1 VDAAVNVVGIDVG
14 VTGALALISTQHG
27 FLSVHDLPV
36 HQLQTGKR
44 IRTELDLAS
53 LRQLLIS
60 NPIDHVVIE
69 RVASRP
75 QQGVSSTFKFGF
87 SAGSIYGLLVG
98 LQLPTSYLLP
108 QQWQRAVGVGPT
120 PDAGRRR
127 AGELHPAAAEYLI
140 RKKDA
145 GRADAILIAHAG
157 LRLLLYREA
166 A

>member
-1 VDAAVNVVGIDVG
+1 
-14 VTGALALISTQHG
+14 
-27 FLSVHDLPV
+27 V
-36 HQLQTGKR
+36 HQLQVGKK

-53 LRQLLIS
+53 LRQLLLS

-69 RVASRP
+69 KVASRP

-98 LQLPTSYLLP
+98 LQLPVSYLLP

-127 AGELHPAAAEYLI
+127 AGELYPAAAEYLI
-140 RKKDA
+140 HKKDA
-145 GRADAILIAHAG
+145 GRADAILIARAG
-157 LRLLLYREA
+157 LMMLRQPA
-166 A
+166 AAA